1 MQHRTLGT
9 SGQLVSVYSLGA
21 MTFGAET
28 PESDA
33 FAILDAYVAAGGNFI
48 DLADVYA
55 AGESER
61 IVGRWLADRGLRDQL
76 VLASKARFPVG
87 DAAGPNDQG
96 LSRGHLHRALDASLA
111 RLGVEHLDLYIAHAS
126 DPVTPMDEW
135 LATLDGFVRAGK
147 VHAVGVSN
155 LRGYQLQRAID
166 ITRVEGLTPIVS
178 LQPQYNLL
186 AREIEWELIPCCEE
200 EGVGLT
206 PWSPLGGGWLTGKYR
221 RDERPTGSSRLGE
234 DPDRGV
240 EAYDVRS
247 SRDQT
252 WAILDALGAIAG
264 EHGASMSQIAL
275 AWVTAQPT
283 VSSTILGVRTLA
295 QLEDNLGAVDLE
307 LSVEQLARL
316 DEVSTPPTPDYPY
329 ALLDRIDATR
339 LDGLR

>member
-9 SGQLVSVYSLGA
+9 SGQLVSVYALGA

-33 FAILDAYVAAGGNFI
+33 FAILDAYLDAGGDFI

-61 IVGRWLADRGLRDQL
+61 IVGRWLQDRGVRDQV

-87 DAAGPNDQG
+87 GATGPNDQG
-96 LSRGHLHRALDASLA
+96 LSRGHLHRALDASLG
-111 RLGVEHLDLYIAHAS
+111 RLGVDHLDLYIAHAG
-126 DPVTPMDEW
+126 DPVTPMEEW
-135 LATLDGFVRAGK
+135 LTTLDDFVRAGK
-147 VHAVGVSN
+147 VRAVGVSN
-155 LRGYQLQRAID
+155 LRGYELQRAID
-166 ITRVEGLTPIVS
+166 ITRVEGLAPIVS

-186 AREIEWELIPCCEE
+186 AREIEWELIPCCED

-221 RDERPTGSSRLGE
+221 RDERPTGTSRLGE

-240 EAYDVRS
+240 EAYDVRA
-247 SRDQT
+247 SREQT
-252 WAILDALGAIAG
+252 WDVLDAVERIA
-264 EHGASMSQIAL
+264 EDHGATMSQIAL
-275 AWVTAQPT
+275 AWVAAQPT

-307 LSVEQLARL
+307 LTVEQLARL
-316 DEVSTPPTPDYPY
+316 DEVSAPPTPDYPY

-339 LDGLR
+339 LEGLR

>member
-61 IVGRWLADRGLRDQL
+61 IVGRWLADRGLCDQL
-76 VLASKARFPVG
+76 VLASKARLPVG